1 MGYQAWITIG
11 VIVVAFTAL
20 ARNFG
25 PPDLVLFGSAVL
37 LAVAG
42 VITPTDLLNGFGEPA
57 VITVVALII
66 VSAGLRETGLID
78 RIGHWAFSRTNTER
92 GFFARLAG
100 VTLTSS
106 AFVNNTA
113 IVAMMINIVADWC
126 RRNKVSASRWMMPLS
141 FLTILGGTCTL
152 IGTSTNLIVNGLLR
166 EASAAGELGRAG
178 TFEMKFLDLAWVGVP
193 IAVGGTL
200 LLYFVCRKLVPDRRD
215 VVDEVTVGTREY
227 LTDMLIE
234 PECRLVGQTVE
245 EAALRNLPG
254 LFLIEI
260 IRDERII
267 APVSPDEVLQAKD
280 RLTFTGVVSTIV
292 DLERIPGFVPAEND
306 PDDDVATGRRRFCEA
321 VVSSTS
327 PLIGS
332 TIRESNFRARYNA
345 AVLAVHRGGTRLRGR
360 IGDIDIQPGDTLL
373 LQTGPHFDV
382 AHRNNPD
389 FYLVSGIEELRPAR
403 HRLAAVSGM
412 LLLALVIVLSV
423 FSEIPAAVAALTVA
437 GLMVV
442 TKCIAATDARRA
454 IPVNLIIAIAGA
466 LALGKAVDASGLAAL
481 IAHSVATTVGEWGP
495 HAALAAIFL
504 LTMFMTE
511 IVTNNAA
518 AALAFPLA
526 LKLANEM
533 EVSVVPFAFAITY
546 AASASF
552 LTPFGY
558 QTNMMVYGPG
568 GYRFTDFVR
577 VGLPL
582 SVFVA
587 IVSVLLIP
595 VVWPFAAG

>member
-1 MGYQAWITIG
+1 MTLEAWLTIG
-11 VIVVAFTAL
+11 VIVVAFVSL

-25 PPDLVLFGSAVL
+25 PPDLVLFGSAVV
-37 LAVAG
+37 LAIVG
-42 VITPTDLLNGFGEPA
+42 VISPTQLLHGFGEPA

-66 VSAGLRETGLID
+66 VSAALRETGLID
-78 RIGHWAFSRTNTER
+78 RVGHWAFSKTNTEKS
-92 GFFARLAG
+92 FFARLAG
-100 VTLTSS
+100 VTLSSS

-113 IVAMMINIVADWC
+113 VVAMMINIVADWC
-126 RRNKVSASRWMMPLS
+126 KRNGVSPSRLMMPLS
-141 FLTILGGTCTL
+141 FMTILGGMCTL
-152 IGTSTNLIVNGLLR
+152 IGTSTNLIVNGLLK
-166 EASAAGELGRAG
+166 EADHAP
-178 TFEMKFLDLAWVGVP
+178 MKFLDLAWVGVP

-200 LLYFVCRKLVPDRRD
+200 LLYFICRGLVPERRETTEHRID
-215 VVDEVTVGTREY
+215 ASREF
-227 LTDMLIE
+227 LTDMRIE

-260 IRDERII
+260 IRHERII
-267 APVSPDEVLQAKD
+267 APVGPDEILRAGD
-280 RLTFTGVVSTIV
+280 RLTFTGVISTIV
-292 DLERIPGFVPAEND
+292 DLERIPGFVPAGND
-306 PDDDVATGRRRFCEA
+306 KTDDVARGRRRFCEA

-360 IGDIDIQPGDTLL
+360 IGDIEIEPGDTLL

-389 FYLVSGIEELRPAR
+389 FYLVSGIEEMRPAR
-403 HRLAAVSGM
+403 HQFALISG
-412 LLLALVIVLSV
+412 LLLLCLVIVLSV
-423 FSEIPAAVAALTVA
+423 FSNIPTVIPALTVA
-437 GLMVV
+437 GLMVLLR
-442 TKCIAATDARRA
+442 CISATDARRA
-454 IPVNLIIAIAGA
+454 IPVNLVIAIAGA
-466 LALGKAVDASGLAAL
+466 LALGKAVDASGLATSL
-481 IAHSVATTVGEWGP
+481 AHWVANTVGAWGP

-526 LKLANEM
+526 LKLADELQ
-533 EVSVVPFAFAITY
+533 VDVLPFSFAITY

-582 SVFVA
+582 SIFVG
-587 IVSVLLIP
+587 IVCVLLIP
-595 VVWPFAAG
+595 VVWPFTTA